1 MASYKIYDDSGRLI
15 STVVNVLVPVQL
27 TGLATNGTTSLITVD
42 DTSSCF
48 PGMPIC
54 APYVPQ
60 GSFIAAIKSNTELL
74 LACSKWNPSTGV
86 FTTSYNNAITTTSDA
101 GPMSGYA
108 YGFSPMCL
116 IQNFFPLGT
125 WRNLVSSQF
134 SYKIGGSRTS
144 ETAFTANAE
153 VTGYSLVGTPVVA
166 TPTYGV
172 KSDVVAATP
181 LKRHNGE
188 PWGYYPFVS
197 TNGLLTCIPANPQYQ
212 IVLSSAA

>member
-15 STVVNVLVPVQL
+15 STVVSVLTPVALTNV
-27 TGLATNGTTSLITVD
+27 ATDGSTSVITLD
-42 DTSSCF
+42 DTTGCF
-48 PGMPIC
+48 PGMPIS

-60 GSFIAAIKSNTELL
+60 GSFIAAVMSSTELL
-74 LACSKWNPSTGV
+74 LACSAWNATTGV
-86 FTTSYNNAITTTSDA
+86 FTTSYANAVTTDTGSS
-101 GPMSGYA
+101 MSGYA

-125 WRNLVSSQF
+125 WRNLASSQF
-134 SYKIGGSRTS
+134 SYKVGGANTS

-212 IVLSSAA
+212 IVLSSAT